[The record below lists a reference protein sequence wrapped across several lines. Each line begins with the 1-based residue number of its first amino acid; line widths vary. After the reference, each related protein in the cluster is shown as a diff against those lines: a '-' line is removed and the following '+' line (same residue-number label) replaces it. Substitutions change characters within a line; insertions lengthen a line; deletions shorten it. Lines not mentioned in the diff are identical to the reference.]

1 MKDYYGQLYTNKI
14 VKLEEMNRF
23 LETYNLQKLN
33 HENLVNLNRVITSQE
48 IESVIKNFPTNK
60 HSRQNSFTGEVY
72 QIFREELTPILLKP
86 FQKNCRGRNTSEL
99 TL

>member
-60 HSRQNSFTGEVY
+60 HSRQNSFTGDFY
-72 QIFREELTPILLKP
+72 QTFKEDLMPILPKLLAKY
-86 FQKNCRGRNTSEL
+86 
-99 TL
+99 

>member
-33 HENLVNLNRVITSQE
+33 HENLVNLNRVITS
-48 IESVIKNFPTNK
+48 
-60 HSRQNSFTGEVY
+60 
-72 QIFREELTPILLKP
+72 
-86 FQKNCRGRNTSEL
+86 
-99 TL
+99 